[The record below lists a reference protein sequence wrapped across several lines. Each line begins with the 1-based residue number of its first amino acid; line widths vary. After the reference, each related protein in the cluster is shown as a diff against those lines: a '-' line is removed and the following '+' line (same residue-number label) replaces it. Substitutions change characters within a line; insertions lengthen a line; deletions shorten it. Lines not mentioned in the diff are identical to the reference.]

1 MRILTAAIAA
11 ALLAGSAFTA
21 VAQTAKPANDTI
33 KAMLEKGVVMSIMG
47 FDGEI
52 TYTPDGKWSGFDGMA
67 SGTYKVDGDK
77 MCTTSDMGEA
87 CVNYPAGKKSG
98 DKFTVEF
105 EGLGPVEVTLK

>member
-1 MRILTAAIAA
+1 MRLLTIALAA
-11 ALLAGSAFTA
+11 ALIAAPALAQQAPA
-21 VAQTAKPANDTI
+21 AKPANDTI
-33 KAMLEKGVVMSIMG
+33 KVMIEKGAVLSIMG
-47 FDGEI
+47 YEGTMEYKADG
-52 TYTPDGKWSGFDGMA
+52 TWSGFDGQA

-98 DKFTVEF
+98 EKFTVEF